1 MTSLHRIP
9 PVIIVDRGGRLD
21 LAATRLLGGH
31 GVPVH
36 LLLSRGRTAA
46 STSRWCRMAH
56 AIPPLA
62 GTSEEQLIEA
72 ICRIAVRVAD
82 STGERPVMMF
92 TWERAMLLIAKHRPQ
107 LDSVLRIDLSPLAE
121 LQRSIDKREF
131 AAAAEAAGLPV
142 PQSIAVSQEADRDRA
157 LAMPLPVFVKP
168 PTNVLWGDLAEKLGI
183 TEKGAR
189 VDSRARLDALL
200 SAFLAAQRPAIV
212 QEYVDGPDF
221 GHASVHVYREPDTG
235 RIRAVCTVRRARIY
249 PPAAGLACF
258 LISEPFDELVA
269 PSLKAIEIM
278 GLTGT
283 MSVQWKRDTGR
294 GWRILEIGPRLAL
307 SMAIG
312 DLAGINIPAAAHR
325 SLSGI
330 PFELPKQRYGRAWI
344 DLSRDRV
351 SMRTY
356 RQNGEWSI
364 AGWLWSLRRVRRCAF
379 FSLRD
384 SGPFIRQLR
393 YGSTY

>member
-1 MTSLHRIP
+1 MSSRQRIP
-9 PVIIVDRGGRLD
+9 AVAIIDRGGRLD
-21 LAATRLLGGH
+21 LAATRLLGSR

-46 STSRWCRMAH
+46 STSRWCRGAH

-62 GTSEEQLIEA
+62 GTSDEQLIEA
-72 ICRIAVRVAD
+72 ISRVAVRIAE
-82 STGERPVMMF
+82 STGERPVMLF
-92 TWERAMLLIAKHRPQ
+92 TWERAMLLIAEHRRQ
-107 LDSVLRIDLSPLAE
+107 LDSVLRIDLSPRTE

-142 PQSIAVSQEADRDRA
+142 PRSIDVSHETDRDRA
-157 LAMPLPVFVKP
+157 LAMALPVFVKP
-168 PTNVLWGDLAEKLGI
+168 PTNVLWGDLAGKLGI
-183 TEKGAR
+183 TAKGAR
-189 VDSRARLDALL
+189 VDSRAALDALL
-200 SAFLAAQRPAIV
+200 SAFLAAKRPAIV

-221 GHASVHVYREPDTG
+221 GHASVHVYREPGTG
-235 RIRAVCTVRRARIY
+235 QIKAVCTVRRARVY

-258 LISEPFDELVA
+258 LVSEPFEELVA

-283 MSVQWKRDTGR
+283 MSVQWKRDRGR
-294 GWRILEIGPRLAL
+294 GWRILEIGPRIAL

-312 DLAGINIPAAAHR
+312 DLAGINIPLVAYR

-330 PFELPKQRYGRAWI
+330 PFELGKQRYGRAWI
-344 DLSRDRV
+344 DLRRDLV

-356 RQNGEWSI
+356 RQTGEWSFPQ
-364 AGWLWSLRRVRRCAF
+364 WLWSLRRVRGCAF

-384 SGPFIRQLR
+384 PGPCIHQLR
-393 YGSTY
+393 YSSTY